1 MSEFD
6 EGCFS
11 KRDTKKETV
20 KCQCTTNERKLV
32 DIMNN
37 KKTKG
42 NKKGKQRKTAD
53 SRSKNKDKS
62 GESPIL
68 KKRTESRRARS
79 K

>member
-20 KCQCTTNERKLV
+20 KRQRTTNERNLV
-32 DIMNN
+32 DRIDN
-37 KKTKG
+37 KKQKG

-53 SRSKNKDKS
+53 RHSKNKDKS

-68 KKRTESRRARS
+68 KELI
-79 K
+79 